1 MQLEKSQ
8 HQLQQLR
15 LDYERDQQQLRDCRS
30 REENL
35 IDSETSM
42 RSLLNR
48 NAYVTVLLD
57 GDSITFNKDL
67 WCKGENG
74 GIEAAQLLQEM
85 ITTFAKDQL
94 HHLAD
99 IVIHT
104 KLFLNIKSIS
114 DVLVRLKYIDKSAL
128 VDSFLRG
135 LLNADYTIDIIDT
148 SFAKEMNLR
157 KIKESYR
164 HDFVNVHC
172 HQVFLG
178 AVGNE
183 ELNALF
189 KEYPDIRASERVT
202 ILEARNILSRDKLGV
217 DTDSDITTF
226 KRIAV
231 DDLLVKVQTEP
242 TLKQTPVA
250 KIATPILT
258 RIESNSSSKTMNSG
272 PGQSSVSSTPVLT
285 WAAMTAQPFV
295 PRPGDVRSG
304 SSTPLS
310 KTPLLAVS
318 TPVAAIP
325 RNKHGQ
331 RVDPVDDTIP
341 YQELQRIKKMK
352 LCNIFYLQGKNSCDG
367 SCHHSHVY
375 PLKSHEKSILKE
387 VARMTPCYY
396 KTECDDPGCIYG
408 HRCPQ
413 NKADKK
419 DCYYQSDC
427 RFTGWGHGIETKVVK
442 TQQIR

>member
-1 MQLEKSQ
+1 M
-8 HQLQQLR
+8 
-15 LDYERDQQQLRDCRS
+15 DCERDQQQLRDCRE
-30 REENL
+30 REETL
-35 IDSETSM
+35 VDSETTM
-42 RSLLNR
+42 RSLLDR

-57 GDSITFNKDL
+57 GDDITFSKDL
-67 WCKGENG
+67 WFKGEKG
-74 GIEAAQLLQEM
+74 GIEAAQSLKEM
-85 ITTFAKDQL
+85 IKAFAEGQL
-94 HHLAD
+94 PHLPG
-99 IVIHT
+99 IVIHM
-104 KLFLNIKSIS
+104 KLFLNMKNIS
-114 DVLVRLKYIDKSAL
+114 DILVRLKYVDKPTL
-128 VDSFLRG
+128 VENFLRG
-135 LLNADYTIDIIDT
+135 LQSAEYAIDVVDT
-148 SFAKEMNLR
+148 SFTRDSNTR

-178 AVGNE
+178 AFGNDE
-183 ELNALF
+183 INALF
-189 KEYPDIRASERVT
+189 REYPDIRAAERVT
-202 ILEARNILSRDKLGV
+202 ILEPKNALSREKIGI
-217 DTDSDITTF
+217 DTDPDFPQF
-226 KRIAV
+226 KRILV
-231 DDLLVKVQTEP
+231 DDLLVRLQTEP
-242 TLKQTPVA
+242 TLRQTPVA
-250 KIATPILT
+250 KIATPVLT

-272 PGQSSVSSTPVLT
+272 PGQSSVGSTPVLT

-295 PRPGDVRSG
+295 PKPNDLRSG

-318 TPVAAIP
+318 TPIAAIP

-331 RVDPVDDTIP
+331 RVDSVDDSIP

-352 LCNIFYLQGKNSCDG
+352 LCNIYYLQGKNSCDG

-375 PLKSHEKSILKE
+375 PLKSHEKNILKE

-396 KTECDDPGCIYG
+396 KTECDDPDCIYG

-427 RFTGWGHGIETKVVK
+427 RFTGWGHGIDTKVVK